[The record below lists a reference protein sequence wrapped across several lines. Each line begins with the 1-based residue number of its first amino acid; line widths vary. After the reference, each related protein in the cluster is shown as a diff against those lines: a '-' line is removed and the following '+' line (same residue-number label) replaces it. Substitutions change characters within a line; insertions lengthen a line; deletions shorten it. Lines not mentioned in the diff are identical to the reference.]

1 MQTAEIYEKLTELF
15 RELFADDLIVLTPQT
30 TANDIEGWDSFN
42 HISVIVAVETR
53 FGVKMS
59 TGEIENLANVGAL
72 VTAIQT
78 KLPDSSAAGQS
89 RSTGRWCS
97 GVSKSTQR
105 GHQPRTQKDVVLG
118 LDRLPL
124 PVPRTTR
131 ELFQL
136 LALSRP
142 GDLSALLDRLDL
154 SGVISHQVYQLVHGR
169 AP

>member
-15 RELFADDLIVLTPQT
+15 RELFADDLIVLKPQT

-89 RSTGRWCS
+89 R
-97 GVSKSTQR
+97 
-105 GHQPRTQKDVVLG
+105 
-118 LDRLPL
+118 
-124 PVPRTTR
+124 
-131 ELFQL
+131 
-136 LALSRP
+136 
-142 GDLSALLDRLDL
+142 
-154 SGVISHQVYQLVHGR
+154 
-169 AP
+169 

>member
-72 VTAIQT
+72 ATAIQT

-89 RSTGRWCS
+89 R
-97 GVSKSTQR
+97 
-105 GHQPRTQKDVVLG
+105 
-118 LDRLPL
+118 
-124 PVPRTTR
+124 
-131 ELFQL
+131 
-136 LALSRP
+136 
-142 GDLSALLDRLDL
+142 
-154 SGVISHQVYQLVHGR
+154 
-169 AP
+169 